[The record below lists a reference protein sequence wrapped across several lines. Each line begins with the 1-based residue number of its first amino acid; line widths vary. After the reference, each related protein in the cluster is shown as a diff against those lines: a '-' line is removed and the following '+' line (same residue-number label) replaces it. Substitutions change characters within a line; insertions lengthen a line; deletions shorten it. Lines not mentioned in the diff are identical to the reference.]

1 MRRAVTLLEVLV
13 VIAILALLMG
23 LLLPAIQKVRDSA
36 NRLRS
41 VNNLKQIGLGLHN
54 WSAAREERIPNYVLP
69 PGYFATHGPKGID
82 RPLFWAIE
90 SEVELQVA
98 EDPVDRFV
106 NVAPLYRSPADPSY
120 RVEVDDSLADAV
132 TAHSAELSAVGWFA
146 LDRLP
151 GLHPDTVAP
160 LRLVGV
166 RSR

>member
-13 VIAILALLMG
+13 IIAILALLMG

-120 RVEVDDSLADAV
+120 GTYPTLPYPPTHPRARVSI
-132 TAHSAELSAVGWFA
+132 TAA
-146 LDRLP
+146 
-151 GLHPDTVAP
+151 TVATRSTP
-160 LRLVGV
+160 W
-166 RSR
+166 RSRPAALRP